1 MLHGIEILRALGP
14 GAPVPGTADKNFVT
28 GGAPMGPEAFSA
40 SGRGAPLRRAAAT
53 IARCA
58 GTAAVL
64 AAVVLACASVQIVG
78 SARAAQPYPSR
89 PIKVVVGFA
98 AGGPA
103 DIIARL
109 VSAKLDTILGQQVYV
124 ENRPG
129 ASGNIATEYVAHAE
143 PDGYTLMIA
152 TPSTAVNESLFE
164 NFPYRMAKDFTPIA
178 PLAGTGLVLV
188 AHPSLHVASVAQ
200 LVALAKSKPG
210 QILYATAGK
219 GTSTHLAA
227 EMFDFAAGIEM
238 TPVHYKGGGETVK
251 DLLSGEIKLM
261 FSSIPPVLGFVRQGK
276 LRGLATTGLKR
287 DLSLPDLPTVAESGF
302 PRFNVWLW
310 TGLLAPAHAPPAVVD
325 RLAAAT
331 EQALKSD
338 SLKAALAAQGNV
350 PMYGTPEQFGA
361 YYRDEAEKYAKLIP
375 IIGTIGD

>member
-1 MLHGIEILRALGP
+1 MDQNRKAFHARGCARP
-14 GAPVPGTADKNFVT
+14 TRSTAIVQV
-28 GGAPMGPEAFSA
+28 A
-40 SGRGAPLRRAAAT
+40 
-53 IARCA
+53 
-58 GTAAVL
+58 L
-64 AAVVLACASVQIVG
+64 AALVVLACAAASL
-78 SARAAQPYPSR
+78 AERAPAAQPYPTR

-109 VSAKLDTILGQQVYV
+109 VSAKLATILGQQVYV

-152 TPSTAVNESLFE
+152 TPSTAVNESLFK
-164 NFPYRMAKDFTPIA
+164 NFPYRMAKDFAPIA

-188 AHPSLHVASVAQ
+188 VHPSLNVASVSQ

-210 QILYATAGK
+210 QILYATTGK

-227 EMFDFAAGIEM
+227 ELFDISAGIKM

-251 DLLSGEIKLM
+251 DLLSGEVKVM
-261 FSSIPPVLGFVRQGK
+261 FSSIPPVLGFVREGR

-287 DLSLPDLPTVAESGF
+287 DLSLPDLPTIAESGF
-302 PRFNVWLW
+302 PGFNVWLW
-310 TGLLAPAHAPPAVVD
+310 TGLLAPARTPPAVID

-350 PMYGTPEQFGA
+350 PMYGTPQQFGA